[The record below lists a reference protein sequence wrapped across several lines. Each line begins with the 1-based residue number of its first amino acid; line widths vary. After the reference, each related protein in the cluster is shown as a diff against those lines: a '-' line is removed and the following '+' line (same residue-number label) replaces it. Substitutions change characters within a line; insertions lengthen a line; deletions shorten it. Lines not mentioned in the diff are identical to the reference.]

1 MIFTPTQKE
10 LFNKNIEALSNILL
24 KESLKKI
31 KSSKFELILGKDNL
45 DINLKDTSDNTFL
58 YENVIDELNSMLNTY
73 NDKYLLYPVLY
84 FYGFGNGILF
94 KALLQ
99 NKNHQHIVVFEK
111 DIEIIWIMFHILDF
125 SNELQSARLMV
136 LETSSLDI
144 ELFSNFCSSKPFFQF
159 SRIYFLELMS
169 HYYERFH
176 EDILGLNKKLAEN
189 FKNSIVSHGNDPL
202 DTLQGIEQFVYNL
215 PSMIT
220 HPSYKELLSK
230 RKGISDTAI
239 IVSTGPS
246 LTKQLPLLKK
256 YASKATI
263 FCADSS
269 YPILA
274 KHGIKPDYVLS
285 LERIPL
291 TSEFFNN
298 DFGEF
303 DKDIMFIVK
312 SVTHPHTIKYLQK
325 NNRAFIL
332 VSTYA
337 SFIQYLK
344 LDYFG
349 YFNMGFSVAHMACY
363 LSLHLNHKNIIFI
376 GQDLAY
382 AENGN
387 SHPDD
392 YQNSANYE
400 SQMYEHILTEA
411 YGGKGEVKTHHVW
424 LMFKQNLEQDI
435 EKIQK
440 YLDTKVYNCTEGGAR
455 IKGAIEKP
463 FLWACENLLD
473 KDLNKPFEKLE
484 PLSLNKQNEFLLK
497 AYYKVYQSIKHCRD
511 FNDNFI
517 KVYDKI
523 KNSFMSLQNSQK
535 NEIFIQEIIQDIDKT
550 KTQIN
555 EIFIQEIIQD
565 IDKTKTQ
572 IDELYNTQK
581 DLIQILGPLLTQFE
595 LNLARIYVL
604 NPKTKEDAFNKS
616 ILWIKEHLEF
626 MELVYGHIKAQE
638 NALIKNILPLEE
650 KLKERKLDKW
660 MERVRR

>member
-1 MIFTPTQKE
+1 MTFIPTQKE

-24 KESLKKI
+24 KESLKEI

-45 DINLKDTSDNTFL
+45 DINLKDTSIKNNGGGYNENLL
-58 YENVIDELNSMLNTY
+58 YQDPIKELQTMLNTY

-99 NKNHQHIVVFEK
+99 NKNHQHIIVFEK

-125 SNELQSARLMV
+125 SSELQSARLMV
-136 LETSSLDI
+136 LENDKLQAQDYT
-144 ELFSNFCSSKPFFQF
+144 ELCSSKPFFHF

-189 FKNSIVSHGNDPL
+189 FKNIILRNGNDPL
-202 DTLQGIEQFVYNL
+202 DALQGIEQFVYNL
-215 PSMIT
+215 PQMIT

-256 YASKATI
+256 YANKATI

-274 KHGIKPDYVLS
+274 KHGIKPDYVCM
-285 LERIPL
+285 LERTEI
-291 TSEFFNN
+291 TAEFFNH

-303 DKDIMFIVK
+303 DKDIIFICAGV
-312 SVTHPHTIKYLQK
+312 VHPKAIE
-325 NNRAFIL
+325 
-332 VSTYA
+332 
-337 SFIQYLK
+337 YLK
-344 LDYFG
+344 DRNLVITQKVLAFPYYINLKDFSYAAV
-349 YFNMGFSVAHMACY
+349 GFSVAHMACY

-400 SQMYEHILTEA
+400 SQMYEHILTTA
-411 YGGKGEVKTHHVW
+411 YGGNGKVETHSIW
-424 LMFKQNLEQDI
+424 LLFKNWFENEMI
-435 EKIQK
+435 PNTRKMGI
-440 YLDTKVYNCTEGGAR
+440 TTYNCTEGGAR
-455 IKGAIEKP
+455 IEGTIEKP

-497 AYYKVYQSIKHCRD
+497 AYYKVYQSIEHCRD
-511 FNDNFI
+511 FSKILSNDFEKI
-517 KVYDKI
+517 QSVYL
-523 KNSFMSLQNSQK
+523 SL
-535 NEIFIQEIIQDIDKT
+535 NEKEEDINLAIEK
-550 KTQIN
+550 
-555 EIFIQEIIQD
+555 
-565 IDKTKTQ
+565 
-572 IDELYNTQK
+572 IDEFKNKLEDIKQMQDLYE
-581 DLIQILGPLLTQFE
+581 ILSPLLIQFE

-660 MERVRR
+660 MERVRK

>member
-1 MIFTPTQKE
+1 MGLMMTFTPTQKE
-10 LFNKNIEALSNILL
+10 LFNKNIEALSNLFL
-24 KESLKKI
+24 KESLKEI

-125 SNELQSARLMV
+125 SHELQSARLMI
-136 LETSSLDI
+136 LQTSSLDI

-169 HYYERFH
+169 YYYERFH
-176 EDILGLNKKLAEN
+176 EDVLELNKKLVQD
-189 FKNSIVSHGNDPL
+189 FKDSILSHGNDPL
-202 DTLQGIEQFVYNL
+202 DALQGIEQFVYNL
-215 PSMIT
+215 PQMIT

-274 KHGIKPDYVLS
+274 KHNIKPDYVLS

-303 DKDIMFIVK
+303 DKDILFVLK
-312 SVTHPHTIKYLQK
+312 SYVHPHTTKYLQK
-325 NNRAFIL
+325 NNRNFML

-337 SFIQYLK
+337 SFINYLK
-344 LDYFG
+344 LDDFG
-349 YFNMGFSVAHMACY
+349 YFNMGFSVANMNFLLAI
-363 LSLHLNHKNIIFI
+363 HLKHKNIVLI

-382 AENGN
+382 AKDGL
-387 SHPDD
+387 SHTKD
-392 YQNSANYE
+392 YSNLDKHEGHFQRDKNKYTT
-400 SQMYEHILTEA
+400 QA
-411 YGGKGEVKTHHVW
+411 YGDNGKVESSFVW
-424 LMFKQNLEQDI
+424 TLFRHNFEQDVANAKKNYYI
-435 EKIQK
+435 
-440 YLDTKVYNCTEGGAR
+440 TTYNCTEGGAR
-455 IKGAIEKP
+455 IEGTIEKP
-463 FLWACENLLD
+463 FLWACENLLH

-511 FNDNFI
+511 FSKILSNDFEKI
-517 KVYDKI
+517 QSVYL
-523 KNSFMSLQNSQK
+523 SL
-535 NEIFIQEIIQDIDKT
+535 NEKEEYLNLAIEK
-550 KTQIN
+550 
-555 EIFIQEIIQD
+555 
-565 IDKTKTQ
+565 
-572 IDELYNTQK
+572 IDEFKNKLEDIKQMQDLYE
-581 DLIQILGPLLTQFE
+581 ILQPLRTQFE
-595 LNLARIYVL
+595 LNLARIYIL
-604 NPKTKEDAFNKS
+604 NPKTKEDVFNKS

>member
-24 KESLKKI
+24 KEGLKEI
-31 KSSKFELILGKDNL
+31 KSSKFELVLGKDNL

-125 SNELQSARLMV
+125 SSELQSARLMV
-136 LETSSLDI
+136 LQTSSLDI
-144 ELFSNFCSSKPFFQF
+144 EFFSNFCSSKPFFQF

-189 FKNSIVSHGNDPL
+189 FKNSIVSYGNDPL
-202 DTLQGIEQFVYNL
+202 DALQGIEQFVYNL
-215 PSMIT
+215 PQMIT

-256 YASKATI
+256 YANKATI

-274 KHGIKPDYVLS
+274 KHGIKPDYVCM
-285 LERIPL
+285 LERDEIVA
-291 TSEFFNN
+291 ECFNN

-303 DKDIMFIVK
+303 DKDILFIVK

-349 YFNMGFSVAHMACY
+349 YFNMGFSVAHMNF
-363 LSLHLNHKNIIFI
+363 LLTIHLKYKNIILI

-382 AENGN
+382 AKDGQTHSQGFIHANLHNG
-387 SHPDD
+387 D
-392 YQNSANYE
+392 YERDLDRFS
-400 SQMYEHILTEA
+400 TTA
-411 YGGKGEVKTHHVW
+411 YGGNGKVQSSEIWTLFRHNFEK
-424 LMFKQNLEQDI
+424 DI
-435 EKIQK
+435 VNIKMNYHI
-440 YLDTKVYNCTEGGAR
+440 TTYNCTEGGAR
-455 IKGAIEKP
+455 IEGTIEKP

-511 FNDNFI
+511 FSNKFI
-517 KVYDKI
+517 KSYNKI

-535 NEIFIQEIIQDIDKT
+535 
-550 KTQIN
+550 N

-604 NPKTKEDAFNKS
+604 NPKTKEDVFNKN

-638 NALIKNILPLEE
+638 NALIKNIIPLEE

-660 MERVRR
+660 MKRIRR

>member
-1 MIFTPTQKE
+1 
-10 LFNKNIEALSNILL
+10 
-24 KESLKKI
+24 I
-31 KSSKFELILGKDNL
+31 KSSKFELVLGKDNL
-45 DINLKDTSDNTFL
+45 DINLKDISIKNNGGGYNENLL
-58 YENVIDELNSMLNTY
+58 YQDPIKELQTMLNTY

-99 NKNHQHIVVFEK
+99 NKNHQHIIVFEK

-125 SNELQSARLMV
+125 SNELQNSRLMI
-136 LETSSLDI
+136 LENDKLQAQDYT
-144 ELFSNFCSSKPFFQF
+144 ELCSSKPFFQF

-189 FKNSIVSHGNDPL
+189 FKNIILRNGNDPL
-202 DTLQGIEQFVYNL
+202 DALQGIEQFVYNL
-215 PSMIT
+215 PQMIT

-230 RKGISDTAI
+230 RKNLSDTAI

-256 YASKATI
+256 YANKATI

-274 KHGIKPDYVLS
+274 KHGIKPDYVCM
-285 LERIPL
+285 LERTEI
-291 TSEFFNN
+291 TAEFFNH

-303 DKDIMFIVK
+303 DKDIVFICAGV
-312 SVTHPHTIKYLQK
+312 VHPKAIE
-325 NNRAFIL
+325 
-332 VSTYA
+332 
-337 SFIQYLK
+337 YLK
-344 LDYFG
+344 DRNLVITQKVLAFPYYINLKDFSYAAV
-349 YFNMGFSVAHMACY
+349 GFSVAHTLSYLATY
-363 LSLHLNHKNIIFI
+363 LSHKNIIFI

-400 SQMYEHILTEA
+400 SQMYEHILTTA
-411 YGGKGEVKTHHVW
+411 YGGNGKVETHSIW
-424 LMFKQNLEQDI
+424 LLFKNWFENEMI
-435 EKIQK
+435 PNTRKMGI
-440 YLDTKVYNCTEGGAR
+440 TTYNCTEGGAR
-455 IKGAIEKP
+455 IEGTIEKP
-463 FLWACENLLD
+463 FLWACENLLH

-497 AYYKVYQSIKHCRD
+497 AYYKVCKSIKHCRD
-511 FNDNFI
+511 FSKILSNDFNNIQNIYLNLNKKENDLNLAI
-517 KVYDKI
+517 KK
-523 KNSFMSLQNSQK
+523 
-535 NEIFIQEIIQDIDKT
+535 
-550 KTQIN
+550 
-555 EIFIQEIIQD
+555 
-565 IDKTKTQ
+565 
-572 IDELYNTQK
+572 IDEFKNKLEDIKQMQDLYE
-581 DLIQILGPLLTQFE
+581 ILQPLRTQFE

>member
-1 MIFTPTQKE
+1 
-10 LFNKNIEALSNILL
+10 
-24 KESLKKI
+24 
-31 KSSKFELILGKDNL
+31 
-45 DINLKDTSDNTFL
+45 
-58 YENVIDELNSMLNTY
+58 TY

-125 SNELQSARLMV
+125 SHELQSARLMV
-136 LETSSLDI
+136 LNTNKLEIQDYN
-144 ELFSNFCSSKPFFQF
+144 ELCSSKPFFQF

-189 FKNSIVSHGNDPL
+189 FKNIILRNGNDPL
-202 DTLQGIEQFVYNL
+202 DALQGIEQFVYNL
-215 PSMIT
+215 PQMIT

-256 YASKATI
+256 YANKATI

-274 KHGIKPDYVLS
+274 KHGIKPDYVCM
-285 LERIPL
+285 LERTEI
-291 TSEFFNN
+291 TAEFFNN

-303 DKDIMFIVK
+303 DKDIIFICAGV
-312 SVTHPHTIKYLQK
+312 VHPKAIE
-325 NNRAFIL
+325 
-332 VSTYA
+332 
-337 SFIQYLK
+337 YLK
-344 LDYFG
+344 GRNLVITQKVLAFPYYINLKDFSYAAVG
-349 YFNMGFSVAHMACY
+349 LSVAHTLSYLATY
-363 LSLHLNHKNIIFI
+363 LSHKNIIFI

-400 SQMYEHILTEA
+400 SQMYKHILTEA
-411 YGGKGEVKTHHVW
+411 YGGNGKVETHGIW
-424 LMFKQNLEQDI
+424 LLFKNWFENEMI
-435 EKIQK
+435 PNTRKMGI
-440 YLDTKVYNCTEGGAR
+440 TTYNCTEGGAR
-455 IKGAIEKP
+455 IEGTIEKP

-511 FNDNFI
+511 FSKILSNDFEKI
-517 KVYDKI
+517 QSVYL
-523 KNSFMSLQNSQK
+523 SL
-535 NEIFIQEIIQDIDKT
+535 NEKEEYLNLAIEK
-550 KTQIN
+550 
-555 EIFIQEIIQD
+555 
-565 IDKTKTQ
+565 
-572 IDELYNTQK
+572 IDEFKNKLEDIKQMQDLYE
-581 DLIQILGPLLTQFE
+581 ILSPLLIQFE

-616 ILWIKEHLEF
+616 ILWIKEHLKF

>member
-1 MIFTPTQKE
+1 MGLMMTFTPTQKE
-10 LFNKNIEALSNILL
+10 LFNKNIEALSNLFL
-24 KESLKKI
+24 KESLKEI

-125 SNELQSARLMV
+125 SHELQSARLMI
-136 LETSSLDI
+136 LQTSSLDI

-176 EDILGLNKKLAEN
+176 EDVLELNKKLVQD
-189 FKNSIVSHGNDPL
+189 FKDSILSHGNDPL
-202 DTLQGIEQFVYNL
+202 DALQGIEQFVYNL
-215 PSMIT
+215 PQMIT

-230 RKGISDTAI
+230 RKNLSDTAI

-274 KHGIKPDYVLS
+274 KHGIKPDYVCM
-285 LERIPL
+285 LERTEI
-291 TSEFFNN
+291 TAEFFNH

-303 DKDIMFIVK
+303 DKDIVFVLK
-312 SVTHPHTIKYLQK
+312 SYVHPHTTKYLQK
-325 NNRAFIL
+325 NNRNFML

-337 SFIQYLK
+337 SFINYLK
-344 LDYFG
+344 LDDFG
-349 YFNMGFSVAHMACY
+349 YFNMGFSVANMNFLLAI
-363 LSLHLNHKNIIFI
+363 HLKHKNIVLI

-382 AENGN
+382 AKDGL
-387 SHPDD
+387 SHTKD
-392 YQNSANYE
+392 YSNLDKHEGHFQRDKNKYTT
-400 SQMYEHILTEA
+400 QA
-411 YGGKGEVKTHHVW
+411 YGDNGKVESSFVW
-424 LMFKQNLEQDI
+424 TLFRHNFEQDVANAKKNYYI
-435 EKIQK
+435 
-440 YLDTKVYNCTEGGAR
+440 TTYNCTEGGAR
-455 IKGAIEKP
+455 IEGTIEKP
-463 FLWACENLLD
+463 FLWACENLLH

-511 FNDNFI
+511 FSKILSNDFEKI
-517 KVYDKI
+517 QSVYL
-523 KNSFMSLQNSQK
+523 SL
-535 NEIFIQEIIQDIDKT
+535 NEKEEYLNLAIEK
-550 KTQIN
+550 
-555 EIFIQEIIQD
+555 
-565 IDKTKTQ
+565 
-572 IDELYNTQK
+572 IDEFKNKLEDIKQMQDLYE
-581 DLIQILGPLLTQFE
+581 ILQPLRTQFE
-595 LNLARIYVL
+595 LNLARIYIL
-604 NPKTKEDAFNKS
+604 NPKTKEDVFNKS

-626 MELVYGHIKAQE
+626 MELVYG
-638 NALIKNILPLEE
+638 
-650 KLKERKLDKW
+650 
-660 MERVRR
+660 

>member
-1 MIFTPTQKE
+1 MTFTPTQKE
-10 LFNKNIEALSNILL
+10 LFNKNIESLSNILL
-24 KESLKKI
+24 KESLKEI

-45 DINLKDTSDNTFL
+45 DINLKDTSIKNNGGGYNENLL
-58 YENVIDELNSMLNTY
+58 YQDPIKELQTMLNTY

-84 FYGFGNGILF
+84 FYGFGNGVLF

-125 SNELQSARLMV
+125 SNELQSARLMI
-136 LETSSLDI
+136 LENDKLQAQDYT
-144 ELFSNFCSSKPFFQF
+144 ELCSSKPFFQF

-176 EDILGLNKKLAEN
+176 EDVLELNKKLVQY
-189 FKNSIVSHGNDPL
+189 FKDSIISHGNDST

-215 PSMIT
+215 PQMIT

-230 RKGISDTAI
+230 RKNLSDTAI

-303 DKDIMFIVK
+303 DKDIVFVCAG
-312 SVTHPHTIKYLQK
+312 VVHPKTIE
-325 NNRAFIL
+325 
-332 VSTYA
+332 
-337 SFIQYLK
+337 YLK
-344 LDYFG
+344 NKTFIITQKILAFPYYINLKNFC
-349 YFNMGFSVAHMACY
+349 YAAVGFSVAHMAY
-363 LSLHLNHKNIIFI
+363 EFATHLSHKNIIFI

-382 AENGN
+382 AEDGF
-387 SHPDD
+387 SHTKD
-392 YQNSANYE
+392 YSNLDKHEGHFQRDKGKF
-400 SQMYEHILTEA
+400 QCLA
-411 YGGKGEVKTHHVW
+411 YGGDGKAESSEVWT
-424 LMFKQNLEQDI
+424 MFRFFLQDTI
-435 EKIQK
+435 SRNIIS
-440 YLDTKVYNCTEGGAR
+440 TTYNCTEGGAR
-455 IKGAIEKP
+455 IEGTIEKP

-473 KDLNKPFEKLE
+473 KNLNKPFEKLE

-511 FNDNFI
+511 FSKILSNDFENI
-517 KVYDKI
+517 QSIYL
-523 KNSFMSLQNSQK
+523 SL
-535 NEIFIQEIIQDIDKT
+535 NEKEEDINLAIEK
-550 KTQIN
+550 
-555 EIFIQEIIQD
+555 
-565 IDKTKTQ
+565 
-572 IDELYNTQK
+572 IDEFKNKLEDIKQMQDLY
-581 DLIQILGPLLTQFE
+581 DILQSLFIQFE

-616 ILWIKEHLEF
+616 ILWIKEHLKF

>member
-1 MIFTPTQKE
+1 
-10 LFNKNIEALSNILL
+10 
-24 KESLKKI
+24 
-31 KSSKFELILGKDNL
+31 
-45 DINLKDTSDNTFL
+45 
-58 YENVIDELNSMLNTY
+58 
-73 NDKYLLYPVLY
+73 
-84 FYGFGNGILF
+84 
-94 KALLQ
+94 
-99 NKNHQHIVVFEK
+99 
-111 DIEIIWIMFHILDF
+111 
-125 SNELQSARLMV
+125 
-136 LETSSLDI
+136 
-144 ELFSNFCSSKPFFQF
+144 
-159 SRIYFLELMS
+159 
-169 HYYERFH
+169 
-176 EDILGLNKKLAEN
+176 
-189 FKNSIVSHGNDPL
+189 
-202 DTLQGIEQFVYNL
+202 QFVYNL
-215 PSMIT
+215 PQMIT

-274 KHGIKPDYVLS
+274 KHGIKPDYVCM
-285 LERIPL
+285 LERDEIVA
-291 TSEFFNN
+291 ECFNN

-303 DKDIMFIVK
+303 DKDIVFIVK

-349 YFNMGFSVAHMACY
+349 YFNMGFSVAHMNF
-363 LSLHLNHKNIIFI
+363 LLTIHLKYKNIILI

-382 AENGN
+382 AKDGQTHSQGFIHANLHNG
-387 SHPDD
+387 D
-392 YQNSANYE
+392 YERDLDKFS
-400 SQMYEHILTEA
+400 TTA
-411 YGGKGEVKTHHVW
+411 YGGNGKVQSSEIWTLFRHNFEK
-424 LMFKQNLEQDI
+424 DI
-435 EKIQK
+435 VNIKMNYHI
-440 YLDTKVYNCTEGGAR
+440 TTYNCTEGGAR
-455 IKGAIEKP
+455 IEGTIEKP

-497 AYYKVYQSIKHCRD
+497 AYYKVYQSIKHSED

-523 KNSFMSLQNSQK
+523 KNSFTSLQNSQK

-550 KTQIN
+550 KTQI
-555 EIFIQEIIQD
+555 
-565 IDKTKTQ
+565 
-572 IDELYNTQK
+572 DELCNTQK